1 MRYAIVCVLFSAALF
16 GQPQQV
22 PYGDFEGATAGQ
34 PPPGWFITGTMTDF
48 QAVLTDQGCVQGNRC
63 AVLTAP
69 LNPPAN
75 TFGTLFTTLPASTY
89 PASRIRLRAA
99 VRVLAGTQAY
109 LWFRAD
115 RRSGGTSFF
124 DNMSDRPITS
134 SQWAYYT
141 IDAPLVSD
149 DVTLYFGLIITSGT
163 AWLDD
168 ATIEVLAPAL
178 TESAEAPRA
187 LSDQGLANLV
197 AFAKLAG
204 YVRYFHPS
212 DQSYQ
217 VEWDDFV
224 INGVRTVENAT
235 SPDDLARKLQ
245 TLFDSIA
252 PNVQVFNEG
261 APPDLPPDLRPASL
275 AGLSV
280 TQWFH
285 NGLGFGTDNP
295 TNTPYGSQRES
306 APASGQWPSGFT
318 PPAQP
323 YVASLGNGL
332 TARVPVALFTNGQS
346 TLPSRPSVAP
356 TDNLI
361 RNIADR
367 GTRLADVIL
376 AWNVF
381 QHFYPYFDVEQ
392 VDMPAELRRALTSAA
407 TNTGPDDF
415 LVTMQKL
422 VASLKD
428 GMARVSYDG
437 MVRYNVPL
445 IWALVDGQLIVT
457 TVKLGQ
463 GTGILPGD
471 RILTIDGR
479 NVDDLIAQQAPL
491 AAGATAQYR
500 RLRTLQ
506 DINICNGVIT
516 PPLTVP
522 TMRLEIEPF
531 TALGT
536 RRALQLN
543 CGLDTNW
550 QDPRPTTNAQLGPGL
565 FYIDLSRISALN
577 LTRVMPQ
584 LQAASGIVF
593 DYRGFPPQV
602 PLTYLENL
610 TLTTLQSGRFLIPTP
625 TLPDQ
630 TQMTFAQFV
639 QSLFPQEPHLP
650 ARLIFLIDEQAIYRA
665 ESEMDIIEH
674 YKMAD
679 FVGAPTAGTS
689 GEPNPFTLP
698 GGFHVQWTGMKVLK
712 PDGSRFHGIGIRP
725 TIPVARTRAGIA
737 ASPQLDEIVRRGW
750 DLIKGPQPGP
760 TPVISTGGIVNS
772 ASFLGN
778 TVARGEIVAIFGN
791 NLAASAVP
799 GTYDESGFLT
809 KYIGE
814 TRVFFDGIQAPLT
827 YVSSTQINAIV
838 PYGVNDNT
846 VVTVEYQLR
855 KSNEITLQVA
865 PAAPSIFAYPGKTQ
879 AVVANLDGSLNSET
893 NPAKRGD
900 WVAFWVTGEG
910 QTVPQGVDGVLP
922 PSGKWPTPQG
932 NLEVQFGGVHA
943 DVIFK
948 GVVYAG
954 VLQVNVW
961 VPAEAPAGNAVPLT
975 VSVGGV
981 PNTGTLTLALK

>member
-1 MRYAIVCVLFSAALF
+1 VRYAIVSLLFSAALF
-16 GQPQQV
+16 GQPQRV
-22 PYGDFEGATAGQ
+22 PYGDFEGAVPGQ
-34 PPPGWFITGTMTDF
+34 PPPGWGIGGSTIPGF
-48 QAVLTDQGCVQGNRC
+48 QAVLTNQGCVEGSQC

-69 LNPPAN
+69 PDPPAN
-75 TFGTLFTTLPASTY
+75 TYGDLSTSVLSNTY
-89 PASRIRLRAA
+89 PASKIRLRAA
-99 VRVLAGTQAY
+99 VRVQAGTQAN
-109 LWFRAD
+109 LWLRVD
-115 RRSGGTSFF
+115 RRGGPNGFF
-124 DNMSDRPITS
+124 FSTTDPPITS

-141 IDAPLVSD
+141 IDAPIVSD

-168 ATIEVLAPAL
+168 VTIEVLTPPR
-178 TESAEAPRA
+178 TESAEAPRP

-217 VEWDDFV
+217 AEWDDFV
-224 INGVRTVENAT
+224 INGVRAVENAV

-245 TLFDSIA
+245 TLFDPIA

-285 NGLGFGTDNP
+285 NGLGFGTDNAAG
-295 TNTPYGSQRES
+295 TPYGSQRES
-306 APASGQWPSGFT
+306 APVSGQWPYGFAS
-318 PPAQP
+318 PAQP
-323 YVASLGNGL
+323 YAASLGNGL
-332 TARVPVALFTNGQS
+332 TARVPVALYTNGQG
-346 TLPSRPSVAP
+346 TLPSRPSAAP

-361 RNIADR
+361 RNVADR

-381 QHFYPYFDVEQ
+381 QHFYPYFDLEQ
-392 VDMPAELRRALTSAA
+392 VDMPGELRRALTSAA
-407 TNTGPDDF
+407 LNTGPDDF

-437 MVRYNVPL
+437 MVRLHVPL
-445 IWALVDGQLIVT
+445 IWAWVEGQLIVT
-457 TVKLGQ
+457 TVKQGQ
-463 GTGILPGD
+463 ATGILPGD

-479 NVDDLIAQQAPL
+479 NVDDVMAQQAPL
-491 AAGATAQYR
+491 ESGATPQYV

-506 DINICNGVIT
+506 DITICNPGTDSVMQ
-516 PPLTVP
+516 LQ
-522 TMRLEIEPF
+522 IEPF
-531 TALGT
+531 LSLGN
-536 RRALQLN
+536 RRTVQLS

-550 QDPRPTTNAQLGPGL
+550 QDARPTTNAQLGPGL
-565 FYIDLSRISALN
+565 LYIDLSRITVAN
-577 LTRVMPQ
+577 LARVMPQ
-584 LQAASGIVF
+584 LQTASGIVF
-593 DYRGFPPQV
+593 DYRGYPAQL

-610 TLTTLQSGRFLIPTP
+610 TTTTLQSEIFLFPTP

-630 TQMTFAQFV
+630 TQMTFARFV
-639 QSLFPQEPHLP
+639 QSLYPQTPYLP
-650 ARLIFLIDEQAIYRA
+650 AKLVFLIDEQAIYRA
-665 ESEMDIIEH
+665 ESEMDIVEH

-679 FVGAPTAGTS
+679 FVGAPTAGTT

-712 PDGSRFHGIGIRP
+712 PDGSRFNGVGIRP
-725 TIPVARTRAGIA
+725 TVPVSRTRQGIA
-737 ASPQLDEIVRRGW
+737 NRQDEILQRGW
-750 DLIKGPQPGP
+750 QLIMGPQAGP
-760 TPVISTGGIVNS
+760 TPAITAAGIVNS
-772 ASFLGN
+772 ASFVGG
-778 TVARGEIVAIFGN
+778 TVARGEIVAIFGT
-791 NLAASAVP
+791 NLASSPVQ

-809 KYIGE
+809 KYLGE

-838 PYGVNDNT
+838 PYGVNANT

-855 KSNEITLQVA
+855 SSNPVTLQVA
-865 PAAPSIFAYPGKTQ
+865 PSAPGIFAHPGKSQ
-879 AVVANLDGSLNSET
+879 AVIANSDGSLNSDT

-900 WVAFWVTGEG
+900 WVALFATGEG

-922 PSGKWPTPQG
+922 APGKWPSPQG
-932 NLEVQFGGVHA
+932 DLEVQFGGIHG

-961 VPAEAPAGNAVPLT
+961 VPTGAPAGNAVPL
-975 VSVGGV
+975 VLSVGGV
-981 PNTGTLTLALK
+981 PNTGTLTIALK